1 MSQPTVDRRRY
12 HRVRA
17 PILVRP
23 AGPLTRVA
31 PLQVGDISLGGLRAY
46 SDEERA
52 VGARL
57 ELELFLPEGA
67 SANCLA
73 EIVWIERLAQGAP
86 AQFEMGLRFVQVEPE
101 ELNRIAAVL
110 ED

>member
-1 MSQPTVDRRRY
+1 MSQATVDRRRF

-31 PLQVGDISLGGLRAY
+31 PRQVGDISMGGLRALT
-46 SDEERA
+46 DEKVA
-52 VGARL
+52 VGTRL
-57 ELELFLPEGA
+57 ELELLLPAG
-67 SANCLA
+67 SSVTCLA
-73 EIVWIERLAQGAP
+73 EIVWIEPLAKGAP
-86 AQFEMGLRFVQVEPE
+86 ARFEMGLRFVQVEPE
-101 ELNRIAAVL
+101 ELNRIASVL

>member
-1 MSQPTVDRRRY
+1 MPQPQADRRRF
-12 HRVRA
+12 HRARA

-31 PLQVGDISLGGLRAY
+31 PRQVNDISVGGLRAY
-46 SDEERA
+46 SDDA
-52 VGARL
+52 QALGTRL
-57 ELELFLPEGA
+57 ERELLLPAG
-67 SANCLA
+67 SSVTCLA
-73 EIVWIERLAQGAP
+73 EVVWTEALPAGAP
-86 AQFEMGLRFVQVEPE
+86 ARFEMGLRFVEVEPE

>member
-1 MSQPTVDRRRY
+1 MSQPPVDRRRY

-31 PLQVGDISLGGLRAY
+31 PREVGDISLGGLRAY
-46 SDEERA
+46 SDEKQP
-52 VGARL
+52 VGTKL
-57 ELELFLPEGA
+57 ELELFLPAGA
-67 SANCLA
+67 SVNCLA
-73 EIVWIERLAQGAP
+73 QLVWIEPLAKGAP
-86 AQFEMGLRFVQVEPE
+86 ARFEMGLRFVEVEPE

>member
-1 MSQPTVDRRRY
+1 MSQPTVDRRRF
-12 HRVRA
+12 HRVRV

-31 PLQVGDISLGGLRAY
+31 PRQVGDISLGGMRAY
-46 SDEERA
+46 SDEKEA
-52 VGARL
+52 LGTRL
-57 ELELFLPEGA
+57 ELELFLPAGA
-67 SANCLA
+67 SVTCLA
-73 EIVWIERLAQGAP
+73 EIVWIEPLAEGAP
-86 AQFEMGLRFVQVEPE
+86 ARFEMGLRFVQVEPE